1 MKRSFFTFMLFETFR
16 FVVDNVYVLVIHPCF
31 GVVKLCNPCSAHAI
45 NLFQEETFTTW
56 PI

>member
-16 FVVDNVYVLVIHPCF
+16 FVVDNVYVLMTHPCF
-31 GVVKLCNPCSAHAI
+31 GVVELCNPCSAHAN